1 MKGAG
6 SCSEAVR
13 LILGNSNSAYE
24 SYNDI
29 DVFLDL
35 EHVTPTPDEKDTYDI
50 VEKVLEEAEG
60 TLLDLSTYGSGA
72 IEAVKRSINNP
83 DDAVIQ
89 EETFRILSQRYEKP
103 KYYFEVASRIKK
115 VVPMLLWNLCSGP
128 LPPAEQIERTQA
140 LALQFGR
147 IIDYVHRFDAI
158 KMETPALM
166 NDISFYR

>member
-13 LILGNSNSAYE
+13 LFLSNTNSVYE

-35 EHVTPTPDEKDTYDI
+35 EHVAPTADEKSTYDI
-50 VEKVLEEAEG
+50 VEKVLQEAER
-60 TLLDLSTYGSGA
+60 TLVDLSSYGEGA

-83 DDAVIQ
+83 DDTQIQ
-89 EETFRILSQRYEKP
+89 EETFRILNQRYEKP
-103 KYYFEVASRIKK
+103 KYYYEVASRLKK
-115 VVPMLLWNLCSGP
+115 IVPMLLWNLCSGP